1 MAEATAEPLPGRPR
15 VGAILGGGLL
25 LIWPAWLLNGYP
37 LLFSDTGAFLHQT
50 LGPLMIWDKPWVY
63 GPMLA
68 LFHWQL
74 TLWLPALAQGVALSW
89 LLWLAQRAVRG
100 SVTPRAHLL
109 LLGGVAVLTAA
120 PWFAALL
127 MPDILAPMV
136 VLALWLLSG
145 PSLSRGQAIGVGVLA
160 TLGIAA
166 HLSDLPLALALV
178 VLLVVLRRGQPGRWR
193 DRWRLGLPLAAA
205 LALLL
210 ATNLV
215 GHGHFSLSPYG
226 DSFLLA
232 RLQADGP
239 ATRTIKA
246 ECPGRGWYL
255 CAFDWRLPMD
265 SDAFLWAPDSPVN
278 RDAEGRDRFLGGALL
293 APEAG
298 EIIGETLVREPFGV
312 LGAMLGNAWRQLF
325 MARVGDTLV
334 ADHLA
339 ANVEPRLRQGFP
351 ASEVQRYAGAMQAN
365 GLLPGLAGGFLAP
378 HRLVL
383 VLGGLGALLAWR
395 RAAAWGD
402 RERLA
407 LVLCVLVGVTVNAG
421 ATGALSAPHHRYQ
434 ARIAWLLP
442 LAAVLGM
449 RRPRPGRP
457 SSYADYG
464 IVKPGALP
472 ETQPDAPSE
481 TATASTPPEAVTAS
495 APPEA
500 VTRKPWLHIVGRS

>member
-1 MAEATAEPLPGRPR
+1 MIRPAASRRRPPRAAAAPAALPPR
-15 VGAILGGGLL
+15 RRVRLAAILGGGLL
-25 LIWPAWLLNGYP
+25 LTWPAWLLNGYP

-74 TLWLPALAQGVALSW
+74 SLWPPALAQGVALSW
-89 LLWLAQRAVRG
+89 LLWLSQRAVRG
-100 SVTPRAHLL
+100 SVTPRGHLL
-109 LLGGVAVLTAA
+109 LVAGVAALTAA
-120 PWFAALL
+120 PWVAALL

-136 VLALWLLSG
+136 VLALWLLAG
-145 PSLSRGQAIGVGVLA
+145 PTLSRAEAVGIGVLA

-166 HLSDLPLALALV
+166 HLSHLPLALALV
-178 VLLVVLRRGQPGRWR
+178 ALLWVLRRGQPQRWR
-193 DRWRLGLPLAAA
+193 PALPLAAGV
-205 LALLL
+205 ALLL
-210 ATNLV
+210 ATNLA
-215 GHGHFSLSPYG
+215 GHGRLALSPYG

-239 ATRTIKA
+239 AARTIKA
-246 ECPGRGWYL
+246 ECPEAGWYL
-255 CAFDWRLPMD
+255 CAFAWRLPMNSD
-265 SDAFLWAPDSPVN
+265 SFLWAPDSPVN
-278 RDAEGRDRFLGGALL
+278 RDAEGQDRFLGGALL

-298 EIIGETLVREPFGV
+298 AIIAETLLREPFGV
-312 LGAMLGNAWRQLF
+312 AGAMLGNAWRQLF
-325 MARVGDTLV
+325 MARVGDTLG
-334 ADHLA
+334 ADHLG
-339 ANVEPRLRQGFP
+339 ANVAPRLRQGFP
-351 ASEVQRYAGAMQAN
+351 AWEVAAFAGAPQAN
-365 GLLPGLAGGFLAP
+365 DLLPGLAAGWLLP

-407 LVLCVLVGVTVNAG
+407 LVLCVLVGVTVNAA
-421 ATGALSAPHHRYQ
+421 ATGALSGPHHRYQ

-457 SSYADYG
+457 SSYDDYG
-464 IVKPGALP
+464 LAVAAPAHAGQQGKPAL
-472 ETQPDAPSE
+472 
-481 TATASTPPEAVTAS
+481 
-495 APPEA
+495 
-500 VTRKPWLHIVGRS
+500 RIVGGS

>member
-1 MAEATAEPLPGRPR
+1 MIRPTPSRRRQPTPASDMASDLTASPTPAERPR
-15 VGAILGGGLL
+15 RRACWAAILAGGLL

-74 TLWLPALAQGVALSW
+74 TLWLPALAQGIALSW
-89 LLWLAQRAVRG
+89 LLWLTQRAARG
-100 SVTPRAHLL
+100 SVTPRGHLL
-109 LLGGVAVLTAA
+109 LLAGLAALTAA

-136 VLALWLLSG
+136 VLALWLLAG
-145 PSLSRGQAIGVGVLA
+145 PSLSRAEAIGLGVLA

-166 HLSDLPLALALV
+166 HLSHLPLALALV
-178 VLLVVLRRGQPGRWR
+178 VLLFVLRRGQPRRWR
-193 DRWRLGLPLAAA
+193 PALPLAAA

-215 GHGHFSLSPYG
+215 GHGRLALSPHG

-239 ATRTIKA
+239 AARTIKA
-246 ECPGRGWYL
+246 ACPEAGWYL
-255 CAFDWRLPMD
+255 CAFAWRLPMD
-265 SDAFLWAPDSPVN
+265 SDAFLWEPNSPVN
-278 RDAEGRDRFLGGALL
+278 RDIEGRDRFLGGALL

-298 EIIGETLVREPFGV
+298 EIIGETMLREPFGV

-325 MARVGDTLV
+325 MARVGDALV

-339 ANVEPRLRQGFP
+339 ANVAPRLREGFP
-351 ASEVQRYAGAMQAN
+351 RGEVASYAAAAQAQGA
-365 GLLPGLAGGFLAP
+365 LPALAAPWLAP

-407 LVLCVLVGVTVNAG
+407 LVLCVLVGVTVNAA
-421 ATGALSAPHHRYQ
+421 ATGALSGPHHRYQ
-434 ARIAWLLP
+434 ARIAWLMP

-457 SSYADYG
+457 SSYDDYG
-464 IVKPGALP
+464 VAAP
-472 ETQPDAPSE
+472 EQADIA
-481 TATASTPPEAVTAS
+481 
-495 APPEA
+495 
-500 VTRKPWLHIVGRS
+500 RKPWLRLVGRG

>member
-1 MAEATAEPLPGRPR
+1 MIRPALSRRQPPRIAPPPAADAMEAPPAGATPRGRLA
-15 VGAILGGGLL
+15 AILGGGLL

-74 TLWLPALAQGVALSW
+74 SLWPAALAQGVVLSW
-89 LLWLAQRAVRG
+89 LLWLVQRAVRG
-100 SVTPRAHLL
+100 SATPRAHLL
-109 LLGGVAVLTAA
+109 LLAGLATLTAA

-145 PSLSRGQAIGVGVLA
+145 TTLSRAKAIGLGVLA

-166 HLSDLPLALALV
+166 HLSHLPMALALV
-178 VLLVVLRRGQPGRWR
+178 GLLWVLRQGQPGRWR
-193 DRWRLGLPLAAA
+193 PAVPLAAA

-210 ATNLV
+210 VTNLV
-215 GHGHFSLSPYG
+215 GHGRVALSPYG
-226 DSFLLA
+226 ASFLLA

-239 ATRTIKA
+239 AARTIKA
-246 ECPGRGWYL
+246 ECPGAGWEL

-265 SDAFLWAPDSPVN
+265 SDAFLWAADSPMN
-278 RDAEGRDRFLGGALL
+278 RDVEGRSRHFGPVQL
-293 APEAG
+293 AAEAG
-298 EIIGETLVREPFGV
+298 EIIGETLLREPFGV
-312 LGAMLGNAWRQLF
+312 VGAMLGNAWRQLF
-325 MARVGDTLV
+325 MARVGDALV

-351 ASEVQRYAGAMQAN
+351 AWEVGSYLGALQPH
-365 GLLPGLAGGFLAP
+365 GTLPNLAAMFLAP

-407 LVLCVLVGVTVNAG
+407 LVLCVLLGVTVNAA
-421 ATGALSAPHHRYQ
+421 ATGALSGPHHRYQ

-442 LAAVLGM
+442 LAAVLGL
-449 RRPRPGRP
+449 RRPLPGRP
-457 SSYADYG
+457 STYDDYG
-464 IVKPGALP
+464 V
-472 ETQPDAPSE
+472 
-481 TATASTPPEAVTAS
+481 AS
-495 APPEA
+495 ADPQQDGN
-500 VTRKPWLHIVGRS
+500 VRKPWLRIVGRS